1 MFQYIFYNEVM
12 ETNYFQEFT
21 SKKIFLLYLYEFII
35 SSIFGAFYSISFYFY
50 QTHINNCL

>member
-1 MFQYIFYNEVM
+1 M